1 MIYKLLI
8 LHENKLILNKFII
21 KKTNNIINLISVD
34 IKTNIIRVPIYN
46 KYHGINYVPLIFP
59 LELIVIN
66 NMIFSPYIIYSSLNL
81 NINNNLDF
89 FYNIKKIIK
98 EKYNY
103 EFYEFSVLL
112 TKKKLFFD
120 IINNNY
126 INNIKLLNL
135 SNLEIEII
143 ISNFWINLNI
153 IKLCIFYIL
162 IKYKDLVVK
171 NILFN
176 YAYLLKNFKYNLL
189 LNNLDINMTF
199 QEFYYYNYNKNIKL
213 NDIKIN
219 NYYYIIINNN
229 ESKIIKVLIKDIN
242 KNIITI
248 NNSQIINFDNYKWY
262 IFSPNLNINYMNI
275 LYESYNNKDFTIE
288 IIKKIFNIDN
298 DNIDNILKYY
308 EKESYLSNILLFN
321 NLFNNKLDELEVIK
335 NNSYTNL
342 YIINLTEK
350 YKNNSEKII
359 EILNILFNNY
369 NYPLKYNRHELDN
382 NFDHILYISF
392 FNYKLYKNDNLNIP
406 IKLKNLYNN
415 FIKLFIELIN
425 SNFISITYNP
435 KFYNDFLHKT
445 ILNILLLS
453 SNNISCILFRKL
465 LTDEKVNKI
474 KEIIYTNLILIDIC
488 NKLNW
493 QNLSKKLNYLHYFY
507 KNKSYIYF
515 QNKINKNIIPIN
527 FDTRIKKIIENPLE
541 MYKYLK
547 KEKDFIKWTKF
558 NSDKI
563 INLYDVKI
571 SILPNDFNFIGKILY
586 LLFNITEQ
594 NLNESSYLNF
604 INYCKLH
611 LNLILDVNRINLKIK
626 IFIPFLKINI
636 NLGYLAKHLITND
649 EFLIFEDKK
658 INSYS
663 DNINII
669 NNKYKSNDILDL
681 ELKLHL
687 ITKKYNKYKVKYIN
701 LKNNVNNITDTSI
714 NYILT

>member
-663 DNINII
+663 DIINII